1 MTGDRVTPRRWSRA
15 ATAAFLASAV
25 MIAVLHVLRSDLDPV
40 RRRLS
45 EYAVGQFGWLMTAAF
60 VVFGVGLC
68 ALGRGVRATGATAPS
83 MRVLHALLA
92 VAGVGMILSGIF
104 ETQIGPGSVA
114 WREVIHS
121 QASAS
126 AFMALI
132 AAALLSATVARDAMA
147 WGASRAAA
155 DAVTALA
162 TVSAVISPLTHDGP
176 WAGLVQR
183 LSYAAVLCW
192 LLLAARATARETAR
206 ATVRERY
213 RS

>member
-1 MTGDRVTPRRWSRA
+1 MTGDRATPRRWSRA

-25 MIAVLHVLRSDLDPV
+25 MITVLHVLRADLDPV

-45 EYAVGQFGWLMTAAF
+45 EYAVGQHGWVMTATF

-68 ALGRGVRATGATAPS
+68 ALARAVRSAGATAPS